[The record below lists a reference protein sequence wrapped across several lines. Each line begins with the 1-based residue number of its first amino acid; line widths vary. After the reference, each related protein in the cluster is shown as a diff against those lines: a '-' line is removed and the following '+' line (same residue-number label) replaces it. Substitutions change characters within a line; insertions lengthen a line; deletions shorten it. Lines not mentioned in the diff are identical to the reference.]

1 MLYLLLGFSEIELEN
16 KYFKYSISLSTYYIY
31 IIFKIFAAIYITSI
45 GLSHIHHKH
54 IRIFLWVYSICGKI
68 SSYMYISELLKMEKE
83 YGEKDTEGEF
93 AYSLGLIFYCYFF
106 TLLPDC
112 CSLCPLPSLLHDN
125 FCIRCVFY
133 YTASGGM
140 LHFSCRCTT
149 VLVLRRNISPSNVKI
164 FISITLIE
172 SK

>member
-1 MLYLLLGFSEIELEN
+1 MQQFILPLLSWVTFTISTLE
-16 KYFKYSISLSTYYIY
+16 YFYECIPY
-31 IIFKIFAAIYITSI
+31 
-45 GLSHIHHKH
+45 
-54 IRIFLWVYSICGKI
+54 VEKI